1 MSALSSSTTLSI
13 NKPIVV
19 GLYGLPGSGKSYVL
33 RHLKT
38 YFGVGNQFQY
48 YEGSEVIGN
57 LVDGGLE
64 AFKRLDKDTRNLQRQ
79 RAIQLIADECTTTGR
94 IGIVTGHYSFWN
106 DKNNSP
112 RKIVWT
118 EGDRRVYTHILYLDM
133 PADRLWGQRQDDESR
148 SRPNLQPNHLS
159 KWQNAEMAGLSR
171 LSRLNGMYFMPLHL
185 EGPRSYDGIQHMLR
199 NLVTQDEENLGRVR
213 KETDRLLFSDRDGYL
228 LDTVLVLDAD
238 RTLCAADTGS
248 MFWERLKATLK
259 SHDQDRIWDVPETFG
274 GHWLWDD
281 PVCPLKRLFS
291 EKNYSFASF
300 NQAMS
305 LYDYVD
311 GAFDE
316 ICEEVASAV
325 SLYPEFMAL
334 IHAVK
339 RHRGV
344 GIVIVTCGLRQI
356 WKLILEREGL
366 DDSVEIIG
374 GGRFADGYVVT
385 PEAKAVVVS
394 QIQAQGVSVWAFG
407 DSPIDLP
414 MLKMADQAIVVV
426 GEKRFR
432 SKTMDAELAKA
443 IADDKDF
450 LPRQALIP
458 NHSTPRLTPDQL
470 PIVDISGQA
479 FMESFLYRYA
489 NLRVLHATKK
499 SATKLLM
506 TPTRDASVTG
516 PSLRAAHGHVG
527 RYLATEFLTELLGL
541 EYFPIPHVQGYKTD
555 GHRLV
560 DESRTAIVALM
571 RGGEPMAFGVGEA
584 FPGAI
589 FIHAKHATEL
599 TKKTLGGMTTLL
611 LVDSVVNSGK
621 SIKEFVDHIRG
632 LELGIRIVVV
642 AGVVQAK
649 AMSNVLEP
657 LACEG
662 DLSLVALRLSDNKF
676 TGSGGTDT
684 GNRLFNTVHLD

>member
-1 MSALSSSTTLSI
+1 MAAEKSSD
-13 NKPIVV
+13 PIIV
-19 GLYGLPGSGKSYVL
+19 GLYGLPGSGKSYLL

-38 YFGVGNQFQY
+38 YFGVGNRFQY

-57 LVDGGLE
+57 LVGGGLE
-64 AFKRLDKDTRNLQRQ
+64 AFKRLDKDTQNLQRK
-79 RAIQLIADECTTTGR
+79 RAIQLIADECITITTGR

-106 DKNNSP
+106 DKNSP
-112 RKIVWT
+112 REIVWT
-118 EGDRRVYTHILYLDM
+118 MSDMRVYTHILYLDM
-133 PADRLWGQRQDDESR
+133 SANRLCRR
-148 SRPNLQPNHLS
+148 RPDLQPGHLS
-159 KWQNAEMAGLSR
+159 KWRNAEMAGLSR
-171 LSRLNGMYFMPLHL
+171 LSRLN
-185 EGPRSYDGIQHMLR
+185 GIQHMLR
-199 NLVTQDEENLGRVR
+199 NLVTQDEENLGRVI
-213 KETDRLLFSDRDGYL
+213 KETDLLLFSNRDGDL
-228 LDTVLVLDAD
+228 LDTGLVLDAD
-238 RTLCAADTGS
+238 RTLCAVDTGT
-248 MFWERLKATLK
+248 MFWERLKATSK
-259 SHDQDRIWDVPETFG
+259 RHDQDRIWDVPEIFED
-274 GHWLWDD
+274 HWLCDD

-305 LYDYVD
+305 LHEYVD

-316 ICEEVASAV
+316 VCKEVASAV

-334 IHAVK
+334 IHALE
-339 RHRGV
+339 RHRG
-344 GIVIVTCGLRQI
+344 CGLRQI

-374 GGRFADGYVVT
+374 GGRFADCYVII

-394 QIQAQGVSVWAFG
+394 QFQAQGVSVWAFG
-407 DSPIDLP
+407 DSPMDLP

-426 GEKRFR
+426 GEKRLR
-432 SKTMDAELAKA
+432 SKTMDAELVRA
-443 IADDKDF
+443 ITDDKDF
-450 LPRQALIP
+450 LPRQALIQ

-470 PIVDISGQA
+470 PIVEISGQA
-479 FMESFLYRYA
+479 FMESFFYRYA

-499 SATKLLM
+499 SASKLLM
-506 TPTRDASVTG
+506 TPTRDASVAG

-560 DESRTAIVALM
+560 DESRTAIVTLM
-571 RGGEPMAFGVGEA
+571 RGDEPMAFGVSEA
-584 FPGAI
+584 FPSAI
-589 FIHAKHATEL
+589 FIHAKNATEI
-599 TKKTLGGMTTLL
+599 TKKTLGGMKTLL
-611 LVDSVVNSGK
+611 L
-621 SIKEFVDHIRG
+621 EFVDHIRG

-642 AGVVQAK
+642 ACVVQAK
-649 AMSNVLEP
+649 AISHVLEP

>member
-1 MSALSSSTTLSI
+1 MSALSSSTTPSI

-38 YFGVGNQFQY
+38 YFGVGNRFQY

-64 AFKRLDKDTRNLQRQ
+64 AFKRLDKDTQKVQRQ

-106 DKNNSP
+106 DKKSP
-112 RKIVWT
+112 CEIVWT

-133 PADRLWGQRQDDESR
+133 PANRLWGQRKDDESR
-148 SRPNLQPNHLS
+148 SRPNLQPNQLS
-159 KWQNAEMAGLSR
+159 KWRTAEMAGLTR
-171 LSRLNGMYFMPLHL
+171 LSRLNGMHFMPLHL

-199 NLVTQDEENLGRVR
+199 NIGTQGEENLGRVR
-213 KETDRLLFSDRDGYL
+213 KETDRLLFSDRDGDL

-248 MFWERLKATLK
+248 MFWERLKAN
-259 SHDQDRIWDVPETFG
+259 SEGHGQDRIWDVPETFG
-274 GHWLWDD
+274 KHWLWDD
-281 PVCPLKRLFS
+281 PECPLNRLFS

-305 LYDYVD
+305 LYEYVD

-316 ICEEVASAV
+316 VCEEVASAV

-356 WKLILEREGL
+356 WKPILERESL
-366 DDSVEIIG
+366 DDSMEIIG

-407 DSPIDLP
+407 DSPMDLP

-426 GEKRFR
+426 GEKRLR

-450 LPRQALIP
+450 SSKTGFDP
-458 NHSTPRLTPDQL
+458 
-470 PIVDISGQA
+470 
-479 FMESFLYRYA
+479 ESFHTPPHSRSVADCRL
-489 NLRVLHATKK
+489 LHATKK
-499 SATKLLM
+499 SASKLLM
-506 TPTRDASVTG
+506 TLTRDAPVAG

-541 EYFPIPHVQGYKTD
+541 EYFPIPHGQGYKTD

-560 DESRTAIVALM
+560 DESQTAIVALM
-571 RGGEPMAFGVGEA
+571 RGGEPMAFGISEA
-584 FPGAI
+584 FPSAI

-599 TKKTLGGMTTLL
+599 TKKTL
-611 LVDSVVNSGK
+611 
-621 SIKEFVDHIRG
+621 
-632 LELGIRIVVV
+632 
-642 AGVVQAK
+642 
-649 AMSNVLEP
+649 
-657 LACEG
+657 
-662 DLSLVALRLSDNKF
+662 
-676 TGSGGTDT
+676 
-684 GNRLFNTVHLD
+684 